1 MWMQQVSRE
10 LEQLDQFRPHGK
22 STLRFNHIW
31 CSPLKHLPAKHHK
44 TLQIDGQTNH
54 TCAIVFLK
62 YQSQNEPKIWNFYI
76 KSQFVNMINVAD
88 TEPIFSVYVFCSHF
102 CGQDKLSSVVWPL
115 TTGYWLLATGYWLLA
130 TGSVVVS
137 QLAGGFLLGPLLYSI
152 RLYRKHLSANAE
164 TALLACLLD
173 VLWDLMRWCGS
184 FTMCSANRHLQRVS
198 IEPVTFSGTLK
209 PCLLTRFVQ
218 GKGPNNKTFKKSR
231 KGLVTGSEEE
241 QACLLFAM
249 AQIRRI
255 GHDPQAPFCILWFF
269 LDIQL

>member
-1 MWMQQVSRE
+1 M
-10 LEQLDQFRPHGK
+10 LL
-22 STLRFNHIW
+22 T
-31 CSPLKHLPAKHHK
+31 
-44 TLQIDGQTNH
+44 
-54 TCAIVFLK
+54 
-62 YQSQNEPKIWNFYI
+62 QSL
-76 KSQFVNMINVAD
+76 
-88 TEPIFSVYVFCSHF
+88 FSLCM
-102 CGQDKLSSVVWPL
+102 LSVLTSVVRINCPL
-115 TTGYWLLATGYWLLA
+115 LCGHWLLTTGYWLLA

-173 VLWDLMRWCGS
+173 VLWHLMRWCGS

-255 GHDPQAPFCILWFF
+255 GHDHQAPFGILWFF
-269 LDIQL
+269 LDIQRWHEAKTRYHESPIFLQILCLPISD